1 MRNLRKRNLRDG
13 ATAVEAAFVI
23 PIILVFIFGGVEIV
37 RLNVIRHT
45 ARNAAYEGTRNAIVP
60 GGSADDALVSANEVL
75 SICGIKGA
83 DVTVE
88 PANITESTTE
98 VTTRVAVPMATN
110 SWGVGLFARNAI
122 LEFETTLRTE
132 RSPALQAAAIDDST
146 DAFEEA
152 EEAADLLVATTN
164 EGATNDGTPTPA
176 DESPSSE
183 NELVPANGLEA
194 ANGPA
199 SPAEADPNNGSSA
212 GNDTT
217 VNSGSS
223 SGGGSAPEEPAEP
236 QSSPADETETQP
248 SEPPEPPPVLL

>member
-37 RLNVIRHT
+37 RLNIIRHT

-75 SICGIKGA
+75 RICGIKGA
-83 DVTVE
+83 QVTVE

-110 SWGVGLFARNAI
+110 SWGVGLFAHNAT

-132 RSPALQAAAIDDST
+132 RSPALQAAAIDENT
-146 DAFEEA
+146 ATFEEA
-152 EEAADLLVATTN
+152 PDLLVPTTN
-164 EGATNDGTPTPA
+164 EGATNEGATNGGAPTPA
-176 DESPSSE
+176 GESPS
-183 NELVPANGLEA
+183 
-194 ANGPA
+194 

-217 VNSGSS
+217 VNSGAS
-223 SGGGSAPEEPAEP
+223 SGGGSAPEDPAEP
-236 QSSPADETETQP
+236 QSLPADQTETQP
-248 SEPPEPPPVLL
+248 SEPPEPPPVFL